1 MKSILVIDDDPLI
14 RKTLSSHLT
23 KDKFE
28 VHMAEDGSEGLEKYD
43 LCNPDLVILD
53 IRLPDMDGL
62 EALRFIKE
70 KNKNATIIIM
80 TAYDDMKTTV
90 DAIKLG
96 AFEYLVKPLDHVELD
111 LTIDK
116 AIQVQN
122 LEDKL
127 SYLVEEKEWPTGSSE
142 TLSGEGLVT
151 FGADGTFLGEF
162 TVDFGADH
170 PARFK
175 SAKHGTWKQTGPRE
189 LTLTLLGFDYGQE
202 EDNPNLVFG
211 PENRVTGTIR
221 IINTI
226 SFEEDFEKF
235 SEEGSVEIFL
245 AVDRADPLDPNAEPS
260 IGPFRH
266 SATGRR
272 IRAPL

>member
-1 MKSILVIDDDPLI
+1 MAIRRRVAIPRRDYRPSRYLLPPILPPSTWFPKEDRPMINRPITLAVFLAFPLAACANGHWD
-14 RKTLSSHLT
+14 R
-23 KDKFE
+23 
-28 VHMAEDGSEGLEKYD
+28 DGDFGKK
-43 LCNPDLVILD
+43 VA
-53 IRLPDMDGL
+53 G
-62 EALRFIKE
+62 
-70 KNKNATIIIM
+70 
-80 TAYDDMKTTV
+80 
-90 DAIKLG
+90 
-96 AFEYLVKPLDHVELD
+96 
-111 LTIDK
+111 
-116 AIQVQN
+116 
-122 LEDKL
+122 
-127 SYLVEEKEWPTGSSE
+127 SYLVEEEEWPTGSSD

-162 TVDFGADH
+162 TLDFGADH
-170 PARFK
+170 PSRFK
-175 SAKHGTWKQTGPRE
+175 SGKHGTWRQTGPRE

-202 EDNPNLVFG
+202 EDNPAPVFG

-226 SFEEDFEKF
+226 SFDEDFEKF

-245 AVDRADPLDPNAEPS
+245 AVDRADPLDPNAKPS

>member
-1 MKSILVIDDDPLI
+1 MKKIYVLML
-14 RKTLSSHLT
+14 L
-23 KDKFE
+23 
-28 VHMAEDGSEGLEKYD
+28 G
-43 LCNPDLVILD
+43 
-53 IRLPDMDGL
+53 
-62 EALRFIKE
+62 
-70 KNKNATIIIM
+70 
-80 TAYDDMKTTV
+80 TV
-90 DAIKLG
+90 VTVGCGHDFSASANGHWDRDSDFGKKIAG
-96 AFEYLVKPLDHVELD
+96 
-111 LTIDK
+111 
-116 AIQVQN
+116 
-122 LEDKL
+122 
-127 SYLVEEKEWPTGSSE
+127 SYLVEEKEWPAGSSD

-202 EDNPNLVFG
+202 ENNPNLAFG

-226 SFEEDFEKF
+226 SFDEDFEKF
-235 SEEGSVEIFL
+235 SEEGTVEIFL
-245 AVDRADPLDPNAEPS
+245 AVYRADPLDPNAEPS

-272 IRAPL
+272 IPAPL